1 MTVNE
6 IQTRYYA
13 LALRNPVLEQRKR
26 TPADPTGYISRHDYA
41 WHSPFDG
48 FESALVLGIR
58 SLAAYAAAHE
68 ARYDSKIAEDG
79 VLGKEWEAAL
89 RGFRGL
95 LNGELGRLD
104 GGFLDGAICNLYRE
118 AGFEGEL

>member
-1 MTVNE
+1 MTVD
-6 IQTRYYA
+6 IQTRYA

-26 TPADPTGYISRHDYA
+26 IPDDTTGYINRHDKA
-41 WHSPFDG
+41 WHSPSEG
-48 FESALVLGIR
+48 FESALVMGIR

-68 ARYDSKIAEDG
+68 ARYDSKLADDG
-79 VLGKEWEAAL
+79 VLGASWEEAL